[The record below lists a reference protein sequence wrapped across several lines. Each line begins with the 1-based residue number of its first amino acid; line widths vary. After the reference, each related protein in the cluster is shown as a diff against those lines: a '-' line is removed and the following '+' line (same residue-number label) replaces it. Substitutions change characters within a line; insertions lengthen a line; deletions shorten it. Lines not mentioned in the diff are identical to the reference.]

1 MKFGVQQ
8 NICNLMI
15 VMWGNMT
22 IFKIVEMADG
32 FRIESRFWP

>member
-1 MKFGVQQ
+1 
-8 NICNLMI
+8 
-15 VMWGNMT
+15 MT